1 MLYLSHSLRSVFAQS
16 NSIFVPTN
24 EDTMKLIDFMQEF
37 PNEESC
43 ENKLREYREK
53 QGVVCPK
60 CGCTEHYWKND
71 KKCFECKGCHYRQSL
86 KANTVMHGSQLPLMY
101 WFTAMHLL
109 TSTRK
114 SFSASELQ
122 RQLGHKNYMPIWAM
136 LHKLRSIMG
145 KRDAQYQVC
154 GIVEMD
160 EGFFSTETPEGK
172 KDEPQKRGRGSQ
184 KKTAVLVLAE
194 TSDGTPKKTSDKP
207 TAVKHIKMLVI
218 NDLKSETIDG
228 QVRMYVNPSSTITS
242 DDSTSYTNIKSLVS
256 KHVHQVI
263 EPKQVGK
270 ILPWVHIA
278 ISNAKRLLLDVYHD
292 IRPDY
297 LQSYL
302 NEFCYKFNRRTFGD
316 KLFDRLVVAALAY
329 KNEFRYNIA

>member
-1 MLYLSHSLRSVFAQS
+1 
-16 NSIFVPTN
+16 
-24 EDTMKLIDFMQEF
+24 MQE
-37 PNEESC
+37 
-43 ENKLREYREK
+43 
-53 QGVVCPK
+53 
-60 CGCTEHYWKND
+60 
-71 KKCFECKGCHYRQSL
+71 
-86 KANTVMHGSQLPLMY
+86 LPLSSEPEGKHGDARQLAAADD

-122 RQLGHKNYMPIWAM
+122 RQLGHKNYMPIWAI

-154 GIVEMD
+154 GTVEMG
-160 EGFFSTETPEGK
+160 EGFFSPETPEGE
-172 KDEPQKRGRGSQ
+172 KDEPRNRGRGSQ
-184 KKTAVLVLAE
+184 KKLRFSAGRDLRGDSEENLRQACRSQV
-194 TSDGTPKKTSDKP
+194 
-207 TAVKHIKMLVI
+207 HQMLVI
-218 NDLKSETIDG
+218 DDLKSETIDG
-228 QVRMYVNPSSTITS
+228 NVRMYVNPSSTITS
-242 DDSTSYTNIKSLVS
+242 DDSTSYTNMKSLVS

-270 ILPWVHIA
+270 LLPWVHIA

-292 IRPDY
+292 IRPAY

-302 NEFCYKFNRRTFGD
+302 NEFCYKFNRSIFGD

-329 KNEFRYNIA
+329 KNEFGYNNIA